1 MTRPDLGRV
10 ERVNPRDIWP
20 HEADNFTP
28 WLVKH
33 LDVLR
38 EELGLNLV
46 ETETEVEV
54 GNFRLDI
61 KAKVYDNGGGEET
74 AVIENQLAWSD
85 HDHLGKLLTYA
96 AGEEAQY
103 VVWIAQYLTPE
114 HRTALDWLNRL
125 APTKVWFFGV
135 EVRVIKIGDSDPA
148 PDMRVVAAPSNWYG
162 GNWKP
167 TPLAG
172 E

>member
-1 MTRPDLGRV
+1 MTRSDLGRV

-20 HEADNFTP
+20 HEADDFTP
-28 WLVKH
+28 WLVQH

-38 EELGLNLV
+38 EELGLNLI
-46 ETETEVEV
+46 EPQTEVEV

-61 KAKVYDNGGGEET
+61 KAKVTDNGGGEET
-74 AVIENQLAWSD
+74 AVIENQLARTD

-103 VVWIAQYLTPE
+103 VVWVAQYLKPE

-125 APTKVWFFGV
+125 APEKVWFFGV
-135 EVRVIKIGDSDPA
+135 EVRVIRIGGSDPA

-162 GNWKP
+162 GTWGP
-167 TPLAG
+167 VPLTG